1 MKDCSQV
8 IDVRVINDGS
18 LVSVDMGTTLLDIV
32 HKCSFEQPHPVLVA
46 RVNNRFKPL
55 GYKVYKPVTVEFL
68 DITSWEGY
76 RVYQRTIS
84 FVLQKAV
91 VRSSVKL
98 KSIYDA
104 SPPIGLPPKSVSTTP
119 TIPRSMPATE
129 SVV

>member
-1 MKDCSQV
+1 MKDCSQSLE
-8 IDVRVINDGS
+8 VRVINDGS

-32 HKCSFEQPHPVLVA
+32 EKCSFEQRHPVLVA

-84 FVLQKAV
+84 FVLQ
-91 VRSSVKL
+91 
-98 KSIYDA
+98 A
-104 SPPIGLPPKSVSTTP
+104 SDVTYMHICHIRGYEV
-119 TIPRSMPATE
+119 
-129 SVV
+129 